1 MKTVLIVSG
10 CLAVLIYIVL
20 IVMLKVQKVKHAK
33 DTEKLKQDFI
43 KEQES
48 KNVKKEQM
56 ETGSNATDFNASISV
71 LQKKKKNK

>member
-1 MKTVLIVSG
+1 
-10 CLAVLIYIVL
+10 
-20 IVMLKVQKVKHAK
+20 MLKVQKVKHAK

-56 ETGSNATDFNASISV
+56 ETGNNATDFNASISV
-71 LQKKKKNK
+71 LHDIAKNK

>member
-1 MKTVLIVSG
+1 MKTLIIISG

-20 IVMLKVQKVKHAK
+20 IVMLKVQKAKHAK

-43 KEQES
+43 KEQED

-56 ETGSNATDFNASISV
+56 ETGSSTADFDASISI
-71 LQKKKKNK
+71 LHNITKNK

>member
-48 KNVKKEQM
+48 KNVKKEQI
-56 ETGSNATDFNASISV
+56 ETGNSATDFNASISV
-71 LQKKKKNK
+71 LHDIAKNK